1 MLLYGSEHCSHWDNS
16 LTLLVLMNNSC
27 PDLIGPFTISQR
39 LSHQWQHC
47 FTYWSGMII
56 IYTVQVLFSIL
67 MFTKLVAVFYLALNF
82 CKHKHGLRFLYI
94 TKNCK
99 LLTASWLWHPE
110 FGWPLEIYWTGIRS
124 AINGIVEISFTV
136 VWRSHYWNSTA
147 YIIHESDK

>member
-1 MLLYGSEHCSHWDNS
+1 
-16 LTLLVLMNNSC
+16 
-27 PDLIGPFTISQR
+27 
-39 LSHQWQHC
+39 
-47 FTYWSGMII
+47 
-56 IYTVQVLFSIL
+56 

-82 CKHKHGLRFLYI
+82 CKHKHCLRFLYI

-110 FGWPLEIYWTGIRS
+110 FGWPLEINWTGIRR

-147 YIIHESDK
+147 LILFMSQINKNLLVGLGSGSICETGHRFSNMKQTKLCLSYTCVYQTNKYQFLKKACHTV